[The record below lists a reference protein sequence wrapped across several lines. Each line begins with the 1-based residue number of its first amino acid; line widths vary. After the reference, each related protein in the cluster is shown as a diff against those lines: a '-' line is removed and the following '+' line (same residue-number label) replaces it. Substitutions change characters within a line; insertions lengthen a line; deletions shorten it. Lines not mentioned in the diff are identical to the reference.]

1 IEVRI
6 GGEQRWAAIEDAGRL
21 RDALGV
27 ALPTGIPVAFTEL
40 LADPLGDLVARYAR
54 SHGPFT
60 APDVAHRYGLGI
72 PVVTGMLHRLTADGR
87 IVEGEFLP
95 SVAGPQWCDAGVLRM
110 LKRRC
115 LAKLR
120 QEAEP
125 VPAQV
130 LAAFLP
136 AWQDALHDAADGAGH
151 SADSRPGSGTWQPR
165 RRGRIARPD
174 AVYSV
179 VEQIA
184 GAAGPAGGPA
194 SPLPPPRGPRQPP
207 PPP

>member
-1 IEVRI
+1 
-6 GGEQRWAAIEDAGRL
+6 
-21 RDALGV
+21 
-27 ALPTGIPVAFTEL
+27 L

-72 PVVTGMLHRLTADGR
+72 AVVTGMLHRLTADGR

-125 VPAQV
+125 VPAPV
-130 LAAFLP
+130 YAAFLP
-136 AWQDALHDAADGAGH
+136 AWQGGLRDAAGGAARPPARPRGCGAG
-151 SADSRPGSGTWQPR
+151 R
-165 RRGRIARPD
+165 
-174 AVYSV
+174 
-179 VEQIA
+179 
-184 GAAGPAGGPA
+184 
-194 SPLPPPRGPRQPP
+194 
-207 PPP
+207 